1 MSERLQKVLAR
12 AGYGSRRKI
21 EDWIREQRITVNGV
35 AAELGQKISDTDII
49 QIDGQPV
56 SVAVA
61 LAKPKPRTLIYHKS
75 VGELTTHSDPE
86 GRPTVFDNLPKMK
99 TARWI
104 SVGRLDMNT
113 SGLMILTTDGELAN
127 RLMHPSYEIE
137 REYAVRV
144 LGEVSTE
151 VLKHLLGGVMLEDG
165 KARFESIKDAGG
177 SGANHWY
184 HVVLKEGRNREVRRM
199 WESEGIQVSR
209 LMRIRFGPVTLQRDC
224 RPGTHQELGRAL
236 TRALYQSV
244 NLKPP
249 VLTPAK
255 PGKRQPF
262 HPGRKKHTRS

>member
-21 EDWIREQRITVNGV
+21 ESWIREGRITVNG
-35 AAELGQKISDTDII
+35 AEAELGQKITGTDAI

-56 SVAVA
+56 SAAVA
-61 LAKPKPRTLIYHKS
+61 FAPPKPRTIIYHKPT
-75 VGELTTHSDPE
+75 GELTTRSDPE
-86 GRPTVFDNLPKMK
+86 GRPTIFDNLPKMK

-104 SVGRLDMNT
+104 TVGRLDMNT

-144 LGEVSTE
+144 LGAVSSR
-151 VLKHLLGGVMLEDG
+151 VLKNLHDGVMLEDG
-165 KARFESIKDAGG
+165 KARFESITDAGG

-199 WESEGIQVSR
+199 WESEGIKVSR
-209 LMRIRFGPVTLQRDC
+209 LMRVRFGPVTLLREC
-224 RPGTHQELGRAL
+224 RQGKYQELGTAL
-236 TRALYQSV
+236 TRALYGAV
-244 NLKPP
+244 DLKPP
-249 VLTPAK
+249 LAPRK
-255 PGKRQPF
+255 PDKRKYYNQGKRSP
-262 HPGRKKHTRS
+262 RRS